1 MLSCIAGALL
11 ACGQSAAIHI
21 PGPVAYA
28 PQPAPQYAW
37 NYATYAQPIQ
47 FVAPVVI
54 IRRA

>member
-1 MLSCIAGALL
+1 MLSCIVGALL
-11 ACGQSAAIHI
+11 ACGQSAAMHI
-21 PGPVAYA
+21 AGPVGYA

-47 FVAPVVI
+47 FVPAVVI